1 MKSNLHF
8 YKWLIAVIVLIC
20 TTTTVSAQTKVTSFG
35 QLKAGCVIK
44 IYPKGKYGISH
55 YYESEYALACSGDEQ
70 PLTSYEKA
78 GSGDEWTLED
88 AGDGFCYIKN
98 DKGCFW
104 AYQGSSSSESLKCT
118 TDKSSA
124 VRIALTWDSKYN
136 GLCFWNEK
144 DGKGLNNLYEY
155 YYRYNWWSDPN
166 DYSIDANTTFDIV
179 LLKEGNGYNFSGD
192 ESIEIILN
200 GIKYRLN
207 IDKTAEVLA
216 NDYSGDIIIPEN
228 VTYNDV
234 TYRITSLE
242 NGCFNDCS
250 YLTSISLPDGIT
262 SLGKN
267 CFYSCDKLT
276 SISLPDGIT
285 SVGNNCF
292 SGCSSLTSI
301 SLPEGLTS
309 LGNECFR
316 GCSNLTNISLPDGLT
331 SLNLGCFE
339 SCCSLTSINLPASL
353 TSLSAGCLNY
363 CSSLTT
369 IELPDGITSIGP
381 DCFYGCISLKSI
393 KLPAGLTSMG
403 YDCFYGCSSLTNIE
417 LQAGLTSL
425 EGGCFYGCSSLKSI
439 KLPDG
444 ITSLGYDCFG
454 GCSSLESIKLP
465 AGLTLLE
472 EECFIDCSSLTTIEL
487 PTGLT
492 SLGDDCFENCS
503 SLTSMLCFAVEPP
516 ICYTNVVDKTTRLY
530 VPKESIEKYEQK
542 AAWNGA
548 KGIYPLYPTDSIS
561 LPKEVSVILAKPT
574 KIEYTILPE
583 NAGTKELKWSSE
595 DPEVAT
601 VDENGVVT
609 GMKLGETVITATA
622 TDDSIVSATC
632 KVTVMPSTA
641 INGITIGNIK
651 LTVENRCLKV
661 EGLADNDI
669 IKISDYA
676 GSTVYRGTEHKIY
689 LNASGVYIVEVK
701 GTTLKIHVK

>member
-276 SISLPDGIT
+276 SISLPEGLTSLGDNCFAYCYELTSISLPDGIT
-285 SVGNNCF
+285 SLGNECF
-292 SGCSSLTSI
+292 SGCSSLKSI
-301 SLPEGLTS
+301 SLPDGLTS
-309 LGNECFR
+309 LRYECFR
-316 GCSNLTNISLPDGLT
+316 GCSNLTNISLPEGLT
-331 SLNLGCFE
+331 SLNSGCFE

-353 TSLSAGCLNY
+353 TSLSAGCF
-363 CSSLTT
+363 
-369 IELPDGITSIGP
+369 E
-381 DCFYGCISLKSI
+381 GCISLKSI

-465 AGLTLLE
+465 ASLTLLE
-472 EECFIDCSSLTTIEL
+472 EECFID
-487 PTGLT
+487 
-492 SLGDDCFENCS
+492 CS

-516 ICYTNVVDKTTRLY
+516 ICYTNVIDKTTRLY

>member
-1 MKSNLHF
+1 
-8 YKWLIAVIVLIC
+8 
-20 TTTTVSAQTKVTSFG
+20 
-35 QLKAGCVIK
+35 
-44 IYPKGKYGISH
+44 
-55 YYESEYALACSGDEQ
+55 
-70 PLTSYEKA
+70 
-78 GSGDEWTLED
+78 
-88 AGDGFCYIKN
+88 
-98 DKGCFW
+98 
-104 AYQGSSSSESLKCT
+104 
-118 TDKSSA
+118 
-124 VRIALTWDSKYN
+124 
-136 GLCFWNEK
+136 
-144 DGKGLNNLYEY
+144 
-155 YYRYNWWSDPN
+155 
-166 DYSIDANTTFDIV
+166 
-179 LLKEGNGYNFSGD
+179 
-192 ESIEIILN
+192 
-200 GIKYRLN
+200 
-207 IDKTAEVLA
+207 
-216 NDYSGDIIIPEN
+216 
-228 VTYNDV
+228 
-234 TYRITSLE
+234 
-242 NGCFNDCS
+242 
-250 YLTSISLPDGIT
+250 
-262 SLGKN
+262 
-267 CFYSCDKLT
+267 
-276 SISLPDGIT
+276 
-285 SVGNNCF
+285 
-292 SGCSSLTSI
+292 
-301 SLPEGLTS
+301 
-309 LGNECFR
+309 
-316 GCSNLTNISLPDGLT
+316 
-331 SLNLGCFE
+331 
-339 SCCSLTSINLPASL
+339 
-353 TSLSAGCLNY
+353 
-363 CSSLTT
+363 
-369 IELPDGITSIGP
+369 
-381 DCFYGCISLKSI
+381 
-393 KLPAGLTSMG
+393 MG
-403 YDCFYGCSSLTNIE
+403 YECFYGCSSLTNIE

-454 GCSSLESIKLP
+454 GCSSL
-465 AGLTLLE
+465 
-472 EECFIDCSSLTTIEL
+472 TTIEL
-487 PTGLT
+487 PAGLT
-492 SLGDDCFENCS
+492 SLGDDCFEICS

-676 GSTVYRGTEHKIY
+676 GSTVYRGTEHNIY
-689 LNASGVYIVEVK
+689 LTASGVYIVEVK

>member
-88 AGDGFCYIKN
+88 AGDGLCYIKN

-104 AYQGSSSSESLKCT
+104 AYQGSSSSGSLKCT

-124 VRIALTWDSKYN
+124 VRISLTWDSKYN

-250 YLTSISLPDGIT
+250 YLKSISLPDGIT

-267 CFYSCDKLT
+267 CFYSCDNLTSISLPEGLTSLGDNCFAYCYELT

-285 SVGNNCF
+285 SLGNECF

-301 SLPEGLTS
+301 SLPDGLTS
-309 LGNECFR
+309 LGYECFR
-316 GCSNLTNISLPDGLT
+316 GCSNLTNISLPEGLT
-331 SLNLGCFE
+331 SLNSGCFE

-353 TSLSAGCLNY
+353 TSLSAGCFNY
-363 CSSLTT
+363 
-369 IELPDGITSIGP
+369 
-381 DCFYGCISLKSI
+381 
-393 KLPAGLTSMG
+393 
-403 YDCFYGCSSLTNIE
+403 
-417 LQAGLTSL
+417 
-425 EGGCFYGCSSLKSI
+425 
-439 KLPDG
+439 
-444 ITSLGYDCFG
+444 
-454 GCSSLESIKLP
+454 
-465 AGLTLLE
+465 
-472 EECFIDCSSLTTIEL
+472 CSSLTTIEL

-516 ICYTNVVDKTTRLY
+516 ICYTNVVDKITRLY

>member
-20 TTTTVSAQTKVTSFG
+20 TTTVSAQTKVTSFG

-250 YLTSISLPDGIT
+250 YLKSISLPDGIT

-267 CFYSCDKLT
+267 CFYSCD
-276 SISLPDGIT
+276 
-285 SVGNNCF
+285 N
-292 SGCSSLTSI
+292 LTSI

-309 LGNECFR
+309 LGDNCFAYCYELTSISLPDGITSLGTECFSGCSSLKSISLPDGLTSLGYECFR
-316 GCSNLTNISLPDGLT
+316 GCSNLTNISLPEGLT
-331 SLNLGCFE
+331 SLNSGCFE
-339 SCCSLTSINLPASL
+339 SCCSLTNINLPASL
-353 TSLSAGCLNY
+353 TSLSAGCFNG

-381 DCFYGCISLKSI
+381 DCFYGCSSLTSI
-393 KLPAGLTSMG
+393 KLPAGLTSME
-403 YDCFYGCSSLTNIE
+403 YECFS
-417 LQAGLTSL
+417 
-425 EGGCFYGCSSLKSI
+425 GCSSLKSI
-439 KLPDG
+439 SLPVG
-444 ITSLGYDCFG
+444 LTSLKRECFN
-454 GCSSLESIKLP
+454 GCSSLTS
-465 AGLTLLE
+465 
-472 EECFIDCSSLTTIEL
+472 IEL
-487 PTGLT
+487 PDGLT
-492 SLGDDCFENCS
+492 SIEHDCFCNCS

-641 INGITIGNIK
+641 INGITVGNIK

>member
-20 TTTTVSAQTKVTSFG
+20 TTTVSAQTKVTSFG

-250 YLTSISLPDGIT
+250 YLKSISLPDGIT

-267 CFYSCDKLT
+267 CFYSCD
-276 SISLPDGIT
+276 
-285 SVGNNCF
+285 N
-292 SGCSSLTSI
+292 LTSI

-309 LGNECFR
+309 LGDNCFAYCYELTSISLPDGITSLGNECFS
-316 GCSNLTNISLPDGLT
+316 GCSSLKSISLPDGLT
-331 SLNLGCFE
+331 SL
-339 SCCSLTSINLPASL
+339 
-353 TSLSAGCLNY
+353 
-363 CSSLTT
+363 
-369 IELPDGITSIGP
+369 
-381 DCFYGCISLKSI
+381 
-393 KLPAGLTSMG
+393 G
-403 YDCFYGCSSLTNIE
+403 Y
-417 LQAGLTSL
+417 
-425 EGGCFYGCSSLKSI
+425 
-439 KLPDG
+439 
-444 ITSLGYDCFG
+444 
-454 GCSSLESIKLP
+454 
-465 AGLTLLE
+465 
-472 EECFIDCSSLTTIEL
+472 ECFV
-487 PTGLT
+487 
-492 SLGDDCFENCS
+492 NCS

-641 INGITIGNIK
+641 INGITGGNIK

-676 GSTVYRGTEHKIY
+676 GSTVYRGTEHNIY
-689 LNASGVYIVEVK
+689 LNASGVYIVELK

>member
-250 YLTSISLPDGIT
+250 YLKSISLPDGIT

-267 CFYSCDKLT
+267 CFYSCD
-276 SISLPDGIT
+276 
-285 SVGNNCF
+285 N
-292 SGCSSLTSI
+292 LTSI

-309 LGNECFR
+309 LGDNCFAYCYELTSISLPDGITSLGNECFSGCSSLKSISLPDGLTSLGYECFR
-316 GCSNLTNISLPDGLT
+316 GCSNLTNISLPEGLT
-331 SLNLGCFE
+331 SLNAGCFE
-339 SCCSLTSINLPASL
+339 SCCSLTNINLPASL
-353 TSLSAGCLNY
+353 TSLSAGCFNG

-381 DCFYGCISLKSI
+381 DCFKNCI
-393 KLPAGLTSMG
+393 
-403 YDCFYGCSSLTNIE
+403 
-417 LQAGLTSL
+417 
-425 EGGCFYGCSSLKSI
+425 
-439 KLPDG
+439 
-444 ITSLGYDCFG
+444 
-454 GCSSLESIKLP
+454 
-465 AGLTLLE
+465 
-472 EECFIDCSSLTTIEL
+472 
-487 PTGLT
+487 
-492 SLGDDCFENCS
+492 
-503 SLTSMLCFAVEPP
+503 
-516 ICYTNVVDKTTRLY
+516 
-530 VPKESIEKYEQK
+530 
-542 AAWNGA
+542 
-548 KGIYPLYPTDSIS
+548 
-561 LPKEVSVILAKPT
+561 
-574 KIEYTILPE
+574 
-583 NAGTKELKWSSE
+583 
-595 DPEVAT
+595 
-601 VDENGVVT
+601 
-609 GMKLGETVITATA
+609 
-622 TDDSIVSATC
+622 
-632 KVTVMPSTA
+632 
-641 INGITIGNIK
+641 
-651 LTVENRCLKV
+651 
-661 EGLADNDI
+661 
-669 IKISDYA
+669 
-676 GSTVYRGTEHKIY
+676 
-689 LNASGVYIVEVK
+689 
-701 GTTLKIHVK
+701 

>member
-8 YKWLIAVIVLIC
+8 YKWLVAVIVLVC
-20 TTTTVSAQTKVTSFG
+20 STLTMSAQTKVTSFG

-78 GSGDEWTLED
+78 GAGDEWTLED

-124 VRIALTWDSKYN
+124 VRIALTWDSAYN

-155 YYRYNWWSDPN
+155 YYRYNWWSDPK

-267 CFYSCDKLT
+267 CFK
-276 SISLPDGIT
+276 
-285 SVGNNCF
+285 
-292 SGCSSLTSI
+292 
-301 SLPEGLTS
+301 
-309 LGNECFR
+309 
-316 GCSNLTNISLPDGLT
+316 
-331 SLNLGCFE
+331 
-339 SCCSLTSINLPASL
+339 
-353 TSLSAGCLNY
+353 
-363 CSSLTT
+363 
-369 IELPDGITSIGP
+369 
-381 DCFYGCISLKSI
+381 GCI
-393 KLPAGLTSMG
+393 
-403 YDCFYGCSSLTNIE
+403 
-417 LQAGLTSL
+417 
-425 EGGCFYGCSSLKSI
+425 
-439 KLPDG
+439 
-444 ITSLGYDCFG
+444 
-454 GCSSLESIKLP
+454 
-465 AGLTLLE
+465 
-472 EECFIDCSSLTTIEL
+472 
-487 PTGLT
+487 
-492 SLGDDCFENCS
+492 
-503 SLTSMLCFAVEPP
+503 
-516 ICYTNVVDKTTRLY
+516 
-530 VPKESIEKYEQK
+530 
-542 AAWNGA
+542 
-548 KGIYPLYPTDSIS
+548 
-561 LPKEVSVILAKPT
+561 
-574 KIEYTILPE
+574 
-583 NAGTKELKWSSE
+583 
-595 DPEVAT
+595 
-601 VDENGVVT
+601 
-609 GMKLGETVITATA
+609 
-622 TDDSIVSATC
+622 
-632 KVTVMPSTA
+632 
-641 INGITIGNIK
+641 
-651 LTVENRCLKV
+651 
-661 EGLADNDI
+661 
-669 IKISDYA
+669 
-676 GSTVYRGTEHKIY
+676 
-689 LNASGVYIVEVK
+689 
-701 GTTLKIHVK
+701 

>member
-8 YKWLIAVIVLIC
+8 YKWLVAVIVIVCSTL
-20 TTTTVSAQTKVTSFG
+20 TMSAQTKVTSFG

-124 VRIALTWDSKYN
+124 VRISLTWDSKYN

-250 YLTSISLPDGIT
+250 YLKSISLPDGIT

-267 CFYSCDKLT
+267 CFKFCD
-276 SISLPDGIT
+276 
-285 SVGNNCF
+285 N
-292 SGCSSLTSI
+292 LTSI

-309 LGNECFR
+309 LGDNCFAYCYELTSISLPDGITSLGNECFSGCSSLKSISLPDGLTSLGYECFR
-316 GCSNLTNISLPDGLT
+316 GCSNLTNISLPEGLT
-331 SLNLGCFE
+331 SLNSGCFE
-339 SCCSLTSINLPASL
+339 SCCSLTSINLPTSL
-353 TSLSAGCLNY
+353 TSLSAGC
-363 CSSLTT
+363 
-369 IELPDGITSIGP
+369 
-381 DCFYGCISLKSI
+381 
-393 KLPAGLTSMG
+393 
-403 YDCFYGCSSLTNIE
+403 
-417 LQAGLTSL
+417 
-425 EGGCFYGCSSLKSI
+425 
-439 KLPDG
+439 
-444 ITSLGYDCFG
+444 FG
-454 GCSSLESIKLP
+454 K
-465 AGLTLLE
+465 
-472 EECFIDCSSLTTIEL
+472 
-487 PTGLT
+487 
-492 SLGDDCFENCS
+492 CS

-542 AAWNGA
+542 VAWNGA

-651 LTVENRCLKV
+651 MTVENRCLKV

-676 GSTVYRGTEHKIY
+676 GSTVYRGTEHNRILY
-689 LNASGVYIVEVK
+689 LEPYN
-701 GTTLKIHVK
+701 

>member
-267 CFYSCDKLT
+267 CFQ
-276 SISLPDGIT
+276 G
-285 SVGNNCF
+285 
-292 SGCSSLTSI
+292 
-301 SLPEGLTS
+301 
-309 LGNECFR
+309 
-316 GCSNLTNISLPDGLT
+316 
-331 SLNLGCFE
+331 
-339 SCCSLTSINLPASL
+339 
-353 TSLSAGCLNY
+353 
-363 CSSLTT
+363 
-369 IELPDGITSIGP
+369 
-381 DCFYGCISLKSI
+381 
-393 KLPAGLTSMG
+393 
-403 YDCFYGCSSLTNIE
+403 
-417 LQAGLTSL
+417 
-425 EGGCFYGCSSLKSI
+425 
-439 KLPDG
+439 
-444 ITSLGYDCFG
+444 
-454 GCSSLESIKLP
+454 
-465 AGLTLLE
+465 
-472 EECFIDCSSLTTIEL
+472 
-487 PTGLT
+487 
-492 SLGDDCFENCS
+492 CS

-561 LPKEVSVILAKPT
+561 LPKEVSIILAKPT

-651 LTVENRCLKV
+651 LTVENRCLKF

-676 GSTVYRGTEHKIY
+676 GSTVYRGTEHNIY

>member
-124 VRIALTWDSKYN
+124 VRISLTWDSKYN

-276 SISLPDGIT
+276 SISLP
-285 SVGNNCF
+285 
-292 SGCSSLTSI
+292 
-301 SLPEGLTS
+301 EGLTS
-309 LGNECFR
+309 LGNECF
-316 GCSNLTNISLPDGLT
+316 
-331 SLNLGCFE
+331 
-339 SCCSLTSINLPASL
+339 
-353 TSLSAGCLNY
+353 
-363 CSSLTT
+363 
-369 IELPDGITSIGP
+369 
-381 DCFYGCISLKSI
+381 YGCI
-393 KLPAGLTSMG
+393 
-403 YDCFYGCSSLTNIE
+403 
-417 LQAGLTSL
+417 
-425 EGGCFYGCSSLKSI
+425 
-439 KLPDG
+439 
-444 ITSLGYDCFG
+444 
-454 GCSSLESIKLP
+454 
-465 AGLTLLE
+465 
-472 EECFIDCSSLTTIEL
+472 
-487 PTGLT
+487 
-492 SLGDDCFENCS
+492 
-503 SLTSMLCFAVEPP
+503 
-516 ICYTNVVDKTTRLY
+516 
-530 VPKESIEKYEQK
+530 
-542 AAWNGA
+542 
-548 KGIYPLYPTDSIS
+548 
-561 LPKEVSVILAKPT
+561 
-574 KIEYTILPE
+574 
-583 NAGTKELKWSSE
+583 
-595 DPEVAT
+595 
-601 VDENGVVT
+601 
-609 GMKLGETVITATA
+609 
-622 TDDSIVSATC
+622 
-632 KVTVMPSTA
+632 
-641 INGITIGNIK
+641 
-651 LTVENRCLKV
+651 
-661 EGLADNDI
+661 
-669 IKISDYA
+669 
-676 GSTVYRGTEHKIY
+676 
-689 LNASGVYIVEVK
+689 
-701 GTTLKIHVK
+701 